1 MEKDK
6 QPIRLEEGG
15 NLVAQGCN
23 TMHYQNGKYIQFQY
37 CSGANMKISGWI
49 QEVGA
54 PEKPQFENLIN
65 QVQSKLFN
73 HNQLKNNNLRT
84 NNELSFFGIDIPF

>member
-37 CSGANMKISGWI
+37 CSGANMKISGRI
-49 QEVGA
+49 
-54 PEKPQFENLIN
+54 
-65 QVQSKLFN
+65 
-73 HNQLKNNNLRT
+73 
-84 NNELSFFGIDIPF
+84 